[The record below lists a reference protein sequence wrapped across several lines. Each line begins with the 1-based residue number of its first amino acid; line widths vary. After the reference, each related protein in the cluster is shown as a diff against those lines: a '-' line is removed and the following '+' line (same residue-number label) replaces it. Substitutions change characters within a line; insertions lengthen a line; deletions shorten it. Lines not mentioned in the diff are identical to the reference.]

1 MQSMDE
7 FEKDFTKK
15 YILKVVPKMIGEIK
29 EHLESDEPKRQKDI
43 LRNLRTIDQMGEL
56 IKAVES
62 FPNTPRKWKAIEK
75 QFNNWE
81 CIFYG

>member
-1 MQSMDE
+1 
-7 FEKDFTKK
+7 
-15 YILKVVPKMIGEIK
+15 
-29 EHLESDEPKRQKDI
+29 LESDEPKRQKDI

-62 FPNTPRKWKAIEK
+62 FPNTPRNWKAIEK

>member
-1 MQSMDE
+1 MQSMDH
-7 FEKDFTKK
+7 FEKDFTRK
-15 YILKVVPKMIGEIK
+15 YILKLVPKMIGEIK

-62 FPNTPRKWKAIEK
+62 FPNTPRNWKAIEK